1 MTDWN
6 NEKQCLEALKIDDRN
21 LLFIDNQNL
30 EMCLMAVENSKPS
43 ENFDEYD
50 IEDSMLPEFRD
61 SKIIKKAILEAK
73 IKTL

>member
-6 NEKQCLEALKIDDRN
+6 NEKQCLEALK
-21 LLFIDNQNL
+21 IDNQNL

-50 IEDSMLPEFRD
+50 IEDYMLPEFRD